1 MRTRGATA
9 PDGIPA
15 RPAFAVR
22 MGLRYV
28 KSLSEERDW
37 RRIEAARAER
47 SFASMEDFTRRTQ
60 LDARIVRRL
69 AEAGAFAWFE
79 GERRSALWE
88 ALDVGRTPAPALAL
102 TPRERR
108 PDFEALSEFE
118 TIAWDHQLTAHSTR
132 GHPLAPLRGAL
143 TARKLPDARTV
154 AGMPDGRRVHY
165 AGIVICRQ
173 RPATASSVTF
183 MTLEDETGFVN
194 VVVWKRVFDQYA
206 VLARTA
212 PFLGVTGKLQSES
225 GVVHIV
231 AEALWA
237 PAVPARPPVARSR
250 DFR

>member
-1 MRTRGATA
+1 MSASCGVSPRRAPSPGSKESAGARCGRRWTSVERRRRHWRSPRA
-9 PDGIPA
+9 SDDPTS
-15 RPAFAVR
+15 R
-22 MGLRYV
+22 L
-28 KSLSEERDW
+28 LSE
-37 RRIEAARAER
+37 
-47 SFASMEDFTRRTQ
+47 
-60 LDARIVRRL
+60 L
-69 AEAGAFAWFE
+69 
-79 GERRSALWE
+79 
-88 ALDVGRTPAPALAL
+88 
-102 TPRERR
+102 
-108 PDFEALSEFE
+108 E
-118 TIAWDHQLTAHSTR
+118 TIAWDHQFTAHSTR

-143 TARKLPDARTV
+143 TARKLPDACTV
-154 AGMPDGRRVHY
+154 AAMPDWGRVHY

-212 PFLGVTGKLQSES
+212 SFLGVTGKLQCES

-237 PAVPARPPVARSR
+237 PALPAHPPVARSR